1 MLVHSYSKIHDL
13 ICSRWDH
20 RIIPYYILPLVPLF
34 LRFDIERKLRLARKQ
49 ELKDA
54 KKSGGTPSSSKDKD
68 KDKKKQLTPD
78 QLLDL
83 KERSKERKKT
93 VEDRGK
99 TDVKSLA
106 MNQLKARR
114 EEKRERGTCKFFF
127 LSKTSTFLYLCVCI
141 SALINSTIMQTAY

>member
-1 MLVHSYSKIHDL
+1 MTSFVQDEIIGSY
-13 ICSRWDH
+13 
-20 RIIPYYILPLVPLF
+20 PTTFFPLF

-127 LSKTSTFLYLCVCI
+127 FFFLKHQHFYIYLCV
-141 SALINSTIMQTAY
+141 SVL